1 MLLAVARAALSI
13 NEVRFASSE
22 WYLMMELD
30 PVFLSRAQFAFLISF
45 HIIFPSFTIGLAAWL
60 ATIEGVRLAIGKALY
75 RRVFDF
81 WLQGVD
87 AATPGDATPA
97 RPLAVAMQG
106 ERE

>member
-1 MLLAVARAALSI
+1 LCRWQALVARRSAPIFSD
-13 NEVRFASSE
+13 

-75 RRVFDF
+75 RRVSSTSGSRASTP
-81 WLQGVD
+81 QRR
-87 AATPGDATPA
+87 ATPL
-97 RPLAVAMQG
+97 RRNQLAVAMQG
-106 ERE
+106 EWE